1 MLTRAQ
7 RFPFF
12 TLVTILAAPT
22 LAAQVSITPR
32 TVEPADLV
40 RFAVQVANPTDT
52 ADVAVRVEVPEAL
65 AVLGIDTP
73 PGWTARLVAASDSTP
88 QAIEWSGGRLARRE
102 FREFAFFGRLG
113 ANAPRTTLFF
123 PVRIGRADGSVREWR
138 RGGYGQA
145 PEVEITGDVGLT
157 TGAAFTRF
165 VVKVPAATAGWSV
178 ASSSRTSGTRESS
191 TRGRRS

>member
-1 MLTRAQ
+1 MRRRT
-7 RFPFF
+7 FPIPFA
-12 TLVTILAAPT
+12 TLATLLATSP

-32 TVEPADLV
+32 TVEPTDLV

-65 AVLGIDTP
+65 AILGIDAP
-73 PGWTARLVAASDSTP
+73 PGWTARRVAASDSTP
-88 QAIEWSGGRLARRE
+88 QAIEWSGGQLTRSE

-113 ANAPRTTLFF
+113 ANARRTTLFF

-138 RGGYGQA
+138 LGGYGQA

-157 TGAAFTRF
+157 TGAAFTL
-165 VVKVPAATAGWSV
+165 AAAAIGL
-178 ASSSRTSGTRESS
+178 AALAIALAL
-191 TRGRRS
+191 RRPR

>member
-7 RFPFF
+7 RFLFF
-12 TLVTILAAPT
+12 TLVTILAAP
-22 LAAQVSITPR
+22 LGAQVSITPR

-65 AVLGIDTP
+65 AILGCDAP

-88 QAIEWSGGRLARRE
+88 QAIEWSAGRLARRE
-102 FREFAFFGRLG
+102 FREFAFFARLG
-113 ANAPRTTLFF
+113 ANATRTTLRF
-123 PVRIGRADGSVREWR
+123 PVRISRADGSVREWR
-138 RGGYGQA
+138 LGGYGQA

-157 TGAAFTRF
+157 TGAAFTL
-165 VVKVPAATAGWSV
+165 AAAAIGL
-178 ASSSRTSGTRESS
+178 AALAIGLALHRSR
-191 TRGRRS
+191 

>member
-1 MLTRAQ
+1 MLTRAP
-7 RFPFF
+7 RIPIFA
-12 TLVTILAAPT
+12 LVTVLAAPALT
-22 LAAQVSITPR
+22 AQVSITPR

-65 AVLGIDTP
+65 AVLGIDAP

-88 QAIEWSGGRLARRE
+88 QAIEWSGGQLARRE

-157 TGAAFTRF
+157 TGAAFTL
-165 VVKVPAATAGWSV
+165 AAAAIGIAV
-178 ASSSRTSGTRESS
+178 LALALAL
-191 TRGRRS
+191 RRPR